1 MDGKFLITS
10 SPHIRSNDTTRSIM
24 LSVIISLLPAVVFSG
39 FLFGFRAIVITIL
52 SVGSAVLA
60 EALFNQCCK
69 KKQTVQDLSAAVS
82 GLLLALTLP
91 VTVPL
96 WIPIVGSFFAMIVV
110 KGVFGGLGSNFMN
123 PALAAR
129 AFLFVA
135 WPVHMTTWLKPFEF
149 DNVPVLLNVNVD
161 QIITSAT
168 PLQSLRNLE
177 YSFTGMQDL
186 FWGNIAGCI
195 GETSAAL
202 LLIGGIYLLVRKV
215 ISWHIPVFYVAT
227 VGILSYIFPTSGT
240 PMQYALTQIMSG
252 GLLLGAIFMATDYSS
267 SPTTRRGRIIYAI
280 GCGLLTF
287 VFRRFSN
294 YPEGVS
300 FAILLMNTLA
310 WTIDGFTKPRRF
322 GKGGAFYGRREE
334 DQKEED
340 EAEPAAVTE

>member
-10 SPHIRSNDTTRSIM
+10 SPHIRSNDTTQSIM
-24 LSVIISLLPAVVFSG
+24 LSVLIALTPAVVFSG
-39 FLFGFRAIVITIL
+39 FLFGWRAIIITL
-52 SVGSAVLA
+52 LCVGSSILA
-60 EALFNQCCK
+60 EALFNICCK
-69 KKQTVQDLSAAVS
+69 KRQTINDLSAAVS

-96 WIPIVGSFFAMIVV
+96 WIPIVGAFFAMIVV

-129 AFLFVA
+129 AFLFIA
-135 WPVHMTTWLKPFEF
+135 WPVHMTTWLKPFEY
-149 DNVPVLLNVNVD
+149 DGVPVLLNVNVD
-161 QIITSAT
+161 QIVTSAT

-177 YSFTGMQDL
+177 YSFTNLSDL

-195 GETSAAL
+195 GETSAVL

-215 ISWHIPVFYVAT
+215 ITWHIPVFYIGT
-227 VGILSYIFPTSGT
+227 VGILAYLFPTSGT
-240 PMQYALTQIMSG
+240 PTQYATAQILGG
-252 GLLLGAIFMATDYSS
+252 GLLLGAIYMATDYAS
-267 SPTTRRGRIIYAI
+267 SPTTKKGRIVYAI

-287 VFRRFSN
+287 MFRRFSN

-310 WTIDGFTKPRRF
+310 WAIDGITKPRRF

-334 DQKEED
+334 DEKKDIQ
-340 EAEPAAVTE
+340 AEPAATTD

>member
-10 SPHIRSNDTTRSIM
+10 SPHVRSNDTTQSIM
-24 LSVIISLLPAVVFSG
+24 LSVLIALTPALIFSG
-39 FLFGFRAIVITIL
+39 FLFGWRAIIISL
-52 SVGSAVLA
+52 LCVGSSVLA
-60 EALFNQCCK
+60 EALFNICCK
-69 KKQTVQDLSAAVS
+69 KRQTINDLSAAVS

-96 WIPIVGSFFAMIVV
+96 WIPIVGAFFAMIVV

-135 WPVHMTTWLKPFEF
+135 WPVHMTTWLKPFEY
-149 DNVPVLLNVNVD
+149 DGVPVLLNVNVD
-161 QIITSAT
+161 QIVTSAT

-177 YSFTGMQDL
+177 YSFTNLNDL

-195 GETSAAL
+195 GETSAIL

-215 ISWHIPVFYVAT
+215 ITWHIPVFYIGT
-227 VGILSYIFPTSGT
+227 VGILAYLFPTAGT
-240 PMQYALTQIMSG
+240 PAQYAAAQILSG
-252 GLLLGAIFMATDYSS
+252 GLLLGAIFMATDYAS
-267 SPTTRRGRIIYAI
+267 SPTTPKGRIVYAI

-287 VFRRFSN
+287 MFRRFSN

-300 FAILLMNTLA
+300 FAILLMNTLSWA
-310 WTIDGFTKPRRF
+310 IDGVTKPRRF
-322 GKGGAFYGRREE
+322 GKGGAFYVRR
-334 DQKEED
+334 KED
-340 EAEPAAVTE
+340 EKKDIQAEPAATTD

>member
-10 SPHIRSNDTTRSIM
+10 SPHIRSNDTTQSIM
-24 LSVIISLLPAVVFSG
+24 LSVLIALTPAVVFSG
-39 FLFGFRAIVITIL
+39 FLFGWRAIIIIL
-52 SVGSAVLA
+52 LCVGSSILA
-60 EALFNQCCK
+60 EALFNICCK
-69 KKQTVQDLSAAVS
+69 KRQTISDLSAAVS

-96 WIPIVGSFFAMIVV
+96 WIPIVGAFFAMIVV

-135 WPVHMTTWLKPFEF
+135 WPVHMTTWLKPFEY
-149 DNVPVLLNVNVD
+149 DGVPVLLNVNVD
-161 QIITSAT
+161 QIVTSAT
-168 PLQSLRNLE
+168 PLQSLRNFE
-177 YSFTGMQDL
+177 YSFTNLGDL
-186 FWGNIAGCI
+186 FWGNIAGSI
-195 GETSAAL
+195 GETSAIL

-215 ISWHIPVFYVAT
+215 ITWHIPVFYIGT
-227 VGILSYIFPTSGT
+227 VGILAYLFPTSGT
-240 PMQYALTQIMSG
+240 PAQYMTAQILGG
-252 GLLLGAIFMATDYSS
+252 GLLLGAIYMATDYAS
-267 SPTTRRGRIIYAI
+267 SPTTKKGRIIYAI

-287 VFRRFSN
+287 MFRRFSN

-310 WTIDGFTKPRRF
+310 WVIDGITKPRRF

-334 DQKEED
+334 DETKEIQ
-340 EAEPAAVTE
+340 AEPAATTD